1 MNRMHQVILAGLIV
15 VGLFS
20 AAGSVQAD
28 GGSFFGM
35 SPIGQSLKALAQ
47 LPPVWEKKL
56 SASDSGDACNS
67 SRFTCVMG
75 GQAVR
80 DNETGLV
87 WEASPDFVN
96 FRPHGSAL
104 LSCANRITGGRMG
117 WRLPSL
123 HELSSL
129 VDPSVA
135 DSGPRLPVGHPF
147 TNVQAHY
154 YWTAT
159 GRSDEPGSAWGVNF
173 REGSVVADGKPA
185 QHLAWCVRSAG
196 PISAY

>member
-1 MNRMHQVILAGLIV
+1 MTHRITLICAAMTLTLHLPAV
-15 VGLFS
+15 VL
-20 AAGSVQAD
+20 AD
-28 GGSFFGM
+28 GMPPSWM
-35 SPIGQSLKALAQ
+35 SPIGQSVKALAQ
-47 LPPVWEKKL
+47 LPPVWDKTL
-56 SASDSGDACNS
+56 SSSDTGDPCNS
-67 SRFTCVMG
+67 ARFICVMG
-75 GQAVR
+75 QQAVR

-96 FRPHGSAL
+96 FRPQTSAA
-104 LSCANRITGGRMG
+104 LSCANRVIGGRMG

-129 VDPSVA
+129 VDPTVA

-159 GRSDEPGSAWGVNF
+159 GRSDEPGNAWGVNF
-173 REGSVVADGKPA
+173 REGTVVSDGKPA

-196 PISAY
+196 PVSIY

>member
-1 MNRMHQVILAGLIV
+1 MNYRV
-15 VGLFS
+15 VFVMCAVTVLF
-20 AAGSVQAD
+20 AVPVYVLAD
-28 GGSFFGM
+28 GTTFLGM
-35 SPIGQSLKALAQ
+35 SPIGQSIKALAQ
-47 LPPVWEKKL
+47 LPPVWDKKL
-56 SASDSGDACNS
+56 SASDSGDPCNS

-96 FRPHGSAL
+96 FRPFGSAL

-129 VDPSVA
+129 VDPSMA
-135 DSGPRLPVGHPF
+135 DPGPRLPLGHPF
-147 TNVQAHY
+147 TNVQVAF
-154 YWTAT
+154 YWTASV
-159 GRSDEPGSAWGVNF
+159 RSDDQAVAWGVNL
-173 REGSVVADGKPA
+173 REGALVGEGKPS
-185 QHLAWCVRSAG
+185 QHLSWCVRGAG
-196 PISAY
+196 PIATY